1 MSNNFKISG
10 VVPPVVVPDTTDR
23 KLDVAS
29 YERSLNRM
37 IDAGVDGLFQKDDQ
51 DYYYYDSYYVDP
63 DSYILYDSDRRY
75 ITDYEMSQ
83 LSLQELNYAK
93 NEIYARRGRLFQSQ
107 ELSNYFSQK
116 NYRMT
121 KSAFLK
127 IVALSIAFCGLC
139 YLISVP
145 FAPWITRLLYPSL
158 FGEANSLLLL
168 ANAAAMIAAAGT
180 LAQTIVLR
188 FCKTTK
194 LLYVQIMYSVVY
206 LGGGLAVLGTYGIM
220 GFCWVAIAA
229 NLVRLIAL
237 ILYGYTGI
245 VQQKDR

>member
-1 MSNNFKISG
+1 M
-10 VVPPVVVPDTTDR
+10 R
-23 KLDVAS
+23 KRTAWTPLPKKTAKKWSV
-29 YERSLNRM
+29 
-37 IDAGVDGLFQKDDQ
+37 
-51 DYYYYDSYYVDP
+51 
-63 DSYILYDSDRRY
+63 
-75 ITDYEMSQ
+75 
-83 LSLQELNYAK
+83 LSLTSL
-93 NEIYARRGRLFQSQ
+93 
-107 ELSNYFSQK
+107 LSNAMIYLDRLLLYPIVGAAAVAIYTTASFFGKCVAALIPSASNVLLAYFSQK